1 MQILYTTSVAATKGG
16 RTGHVKSIDGYLNLP
31 LAMPKELGGP
41 GGEGTNPEQLFA
53 AGYAACF
60 HSALQLVARMR
71 RITLGESEVTAH
83 VSIGKEQDGGFAL
96 EAALEVNLPGVA
108 SDVAKELIEAAHQVC
123 PYSKATRGN
132 IKVTL
137 HVITG

>member
-1 MQILYTTSVAATKGG
+1 LCQILCDTIGLTKGG
-16 RTGHVKSIDGYLNLP
+16 ESDILNSQFDCIQF
-31 LAMPKELGGP
+31 
-41 GGEGTNPEQLFA
+41 NFIA